1 SQQCL
6 QALIAADGRGEAA
19 AAMPAAASPAPVIRV
34 YPRPGTISPWSSKA
48 TDVLH
53 ACGVD
58 AVKRIERGRAY
69 HITLEKRWLAGEKSL
84 TSAQL
89 KTLASVLHDRMSEAV
104 FDASF
109 DGRSLFAE
117 RAPAPME
124 QVDVLGQ
131 GRAALVDANDRYAMA
146 LADDE
151 IDYLHDAYS
160 RLSRNP
166 TDVEL
171 IMFAQANSE
180 HCRHKIFNSQWIID
194 GSRQDHTLFDM
205 IRATHRAQPRKTVV
219 AYADNAAIMEGGPA
233 RRFAPGQAS
242 QSSPYRHEDVT
253 EHTLMKVETHN
264 HPTAIAPFP
273 GAATG
278 AGGEIRDEGAT
289 GRGASPRVGLTGFTV
304 SHLGLPDQ
312 AEPWE
317 HDATG
322 YPDHTVDALTIMRQ
336 GGAGGAAY
344 NNAFGRPNV
353 LGFFRSFEQRI
364 QGVNWGYHKPIMIAG
379 GMGVI
384 DHSQTHKQP
393 IQPGNLL
400 IQIGGPGLRIGMGG
414 GAASSQSSDTAVE
427 QTLEFDS
434 VQRATPE
441 LQRRAQ
447 ELVSRCWQLG
457 TANPIIAIH
466 DVGAGGL
473 SNAFPELVHDANRG
487 AVFDLTRVPV
497 GDSGLSPAEIWSN
510 EAQERYVL
518 AISP

>member
-1 SQQCL
+1 LFLADYRGTVTSILHFSGGPALSPFHRRQLLAECRRLNLPIADLSAQYEYHVLTTQALAEPSQQCL
-6 QALIAADGRGEAA
+6 QALIAADGRVEAA
-19 AAMPAAASPAPVIRV
+19 DAMPAAASPAPVIRV

-117 RAPAPME
+117 RARASMA

-242 QSSPYRHEDVT
+242 QS
-253 EHTLMKVETHN
+253 
-264 HPTAIAPFP
+264 
-273 GAATG
+273 
-278 AGGEIRDEGAT
+278 
-289 GRGASPRVGLTGFTV
+289 
-304 SHLGLPDQ
+304 
-312 AEPWE
+312 
-317 HDATG
+317 
-322 YPDHTVDALTIMRQ
+322 
-336 GGAGGAAY
+336 
-344 NNAFGRPNV
+344 
-353 LGFFRSFEQRI
+353 
-364 QGVNWGYHKPIMIAG
+364 
-379 GMGVI
+379 
-384 DHSQTHKQP
+384 
-393 IQPGNLL
+393 
-400 IQIGGPGLRIGMGG
+400 
-414 GAASSQSSDTAVE
+414 
-427 QTLEFDS
+427 
-434 VQRATPE
+434 
-441 LQRRAQ
+441 
-447 ELVSRCWQLG
+447 
-457 TANPIIAIH
+457 
-466 DVGAGGL
+466 
-473 SNAFPELVHDANRG
+473 
-487 AVFDLTRVPV
+487 
-497 GDSGLSPAEIWSN
+497 
-510 EAQERYVL
+510 
-518 AISP
+518 